1 MARLLS
7 LEDCSVKLRNHLL
20 ASLRELDEGVLLPQ
34 AERNDATGAYKN
46 IVFRL
51 HGSDA
56 APPADVFAPN
66 WYTGVSMIRLKSADA
81 DRILARAP
89 EDVQATLDKLVASIP
104 SECADSSLRVGP
116 ELDCDSD
123 DRDAKEWVAGFDG
136 PGCCVGLYSAEHSAA
151 PDPSLRGMN
160 RVHAATYLVCK
171 AGAGLAGAT
180 FQARLQAA
188 CRRGA
193 SLNQSLE
200 QADGDP
206 GPQALRRVEK
216 AGSRNRARILL
227 LAAEAL
233 GLRVDTVPDQ
243 SSRGRYRLAVT
254 TVDVTAN
261 CLRKAEATGTRP
273 CWQYSTCVDATA
285 STGLCTLSN
294 AADGVVLLLSDAGEV
309 RFKLGNGATFSTVPF
324 ATRQLLPETELV
336 QRIAEA
342 HRRSLADGGRT
353 PAHPD
358 AEFVYSRFGWAARK
372 FGTAA
377 EERGVVVEPLPLWG
391 SHEAEDWLASY
402 AREMGVASCQVVRLR
417 PRLVAIAA
425 VEQGKLRALMRN
437 LSVKA
442 GDA

>member
-66 WYTGVSMIRLKSADA
+66 WYTGVSMIRLRSQDA

-89 EDVQATLDKLVASIP
+89 EEVQATLDKLVASIP

-151 PDPSLRGMN
+151 PDPALRGMN

-171 AGAGLAGAT
+171 AGSGLAGAT
-180 FQARLQAA
+180 FHTRSVGAARQGL
-188 CRRGA
+188 
-193 SLNQSLE
+193 
-200 QADGDP
+200 P
-206 GPQALRRVEK
+206 GPGARAHRQQPDSRRCGRVENHRQ
-216 AGSRNRARILL
+216 SRAQPLL
-227 LAAEAL
+227 RAAEAL
-233 GLRVDTVPDQ
+233 GVTIESAPDQ
-243 SSRGRYRLAVT
+243 SSRGRYRLAVP
-254 TVDVTAN
+254 TVDVN
-261 CLRKAEATGTRP
+261 SNVLRKDENCERST
-273 CWQYSTCVDATA
+273 WQYSTCVDSVA
-285 STGLCTLSN
+285 STGLATLSN
-294 AADGVVLLLSDAGEV
+294 AADGVVLILSELGEV
-309 RFKLGNGATFSTVPF
+309 RFSLRNSEAHSALPF
-324 ATRQLLPETELV
+324 ASRRLVSDTDLV
-336 QRIAEA
+336 QTVAAE
-342 HRRSLADGGRT
+342 HRKALETGT
-353 PAHPD
+353 VAHPD
-358 AEFVYSRFGWAARK
+358 LDFFVARFGWSARR
-372 FGTAA
+372 FNTSA

-391 SHEAEDWLASY
+391 SHDHENFLASY
-402 AREMGVASCQVVRLR
+402 ARELGVATCQIVRLR
-417 PRLVAIAA
+417 PRLVCIAA
-425 VEQGKLRALMRN
+425 MEQGKLRAVLRN
-437 LSVKA
+437 LSSGTA
-442 GDA
+442 A